1 MGNLLPENRSD
12 NKLSDV
18 DHPDPLNLAVR
29 SQQNFAENVL
39 RLPCHIIPPDL
50 RFVSDIEIRFLWRCC

>member
-18 DHPDPLNLAVR
+18 DNPDSLNLAVR
-29 SQQNFAENVL
+29 SQQNFAENVRIS
-39 RLPCHIIPPDL
+39 RLPRRNTL
-50 RFVSDIEIRFLWRCC
+50 ERF